1 MLIGEL
7 VDSFNDSAIGPEW
20 GDSYGGVMETGGRAR
35 IPCLPG
41 GYAGFQTANA
51 WTLAGSAVFVR
62 LATRPAASTAAEA
75 YTAFQVKSSTEG
87 VSVGFTYNAIASTLR
102 LFSNVD
108 YWDAAATELTYS
120 AIDHAWLRI
129 READGTLYW
138 ETAPDGTTWATR
150 RTLATPAWIAA
161 ADDTVAVDMFAYRDA
176 GDPDYAEYDQ
186 VNTLSNGATIEAAA
200 TLTATSTLTAAPVR
214 TVVARAALTAES
226 ALTAAPRGTVTAS
239 ATLTAT
245 STLTAHPGGG
255 PIPEEVAGMAAGD
268 YDLLIEQGATCV
280 RSWASANDDGSPF
293 SWDGWAPR
301 AQIRTAASEGADLLL
316 DLTPYLAA
324 DGPTITLTIPA
335 SVTETLHQSG
345 RWDLELQQGDVVVRL
360 LQGRAQLSKE
370 VTQ

>member
-1 MLIGEL
+1 
-7 VDSFNDSAIGPEW
+7 
-20 GDSYGGVMETGGRAR
+20 
-35 IPCLPG
+35 
-41 GYAGFQTANA
+41 
-51 WTLAGSAVFVR
+51 
-62 LATRPAASTAAEA
+62 
-75 YTAFQVKSSTEG
+75 
-87 VSVGFTYNAIASTLR
+87 
-102 LFSNVD
+102 
-108 YWDAAATELTYS
+108 
-120 AIDHAWLRI
+120 
-129 READGTLYW
+129 
-138 ETAPDGTTWATR
+138 
-150 RTLATPAWIAA
+150 
-161 ADDTVAVDMFAYRDA
+161 VDMFAYRDA

-186 VNTLSNGATIEAAA
+186 VNTLSNGATVEAAA
-200 TLTATSTLTAAPVR
+200 TLTATSTLTAVPVR

-255 PIPEEVAGMAAGD
+255 PIPEEVAGMAAGT
-268 YDLLIEQGATCV
+268 YDLHIEQGATCV
-280 RSWASANDDGSPF
+280 RSWSSANDDDTPF
-293 SWDGWAPR
+293 SWDGWEPR

-335 SVTETLHQSG
+335 DITETLHQSG